1 MLARGAQPI
10 AMGGTSYPSR
20 ERRSSVVVTCGF
32 AFESSL
38 IGKFLH
44 FDVVYARGR
53 WPDSRPGQ
61 ELLDG
66 VVRPFGFDHHGSVV
80 QVSGVDR
87 DAQCATFRPGAR
99 PETDALDASTRPDP
113 RSAHHLEIFF
123 HRRLSSRRSS
133 ASFWGTS
140 SHG

>member
-20 ERRSSVVVTCGF
+20 GRRSSVAVPCGSTF
-32 AFESSL
+32 ASL
-38 IGKFLH
+38 IRKFLH

-66 VVRPFGFDHHGSVV
+66 VVRSLSFDHHGSVV
-80 QVSGVDR
+80 QVPGVDR
-87 DAQCATFRPGAR
+87 DAQRATFRPGAR
-99 PETDALDASTRPDP
+99 PETNALDASTHPDP